1 MTTIFLHDFKD
12 LTNEPR
18 EAAQLRTHGKID
30 RRFWIAR
37 PPRAKV
43 HQRLA
48 PWKVERNVTVQ
59 TVLISFDDCVDI
71 ESWNANNGARGAQVR
86 PAKHLGY

>member
-1 MTTIFLHDFKD
+1 M
-12 LTNEPR
+12 P
-18 EAAQLRTHGKID
+18 
-30 RRFWIAR
+30 
-37 PPRAKV
+37 
-43 HQRLA
+43 QRLA
-48 PWKVERNVTVQ
+48 PGKVERNVTVQ